1 MKIVSVCAC
10 TSGIAHTYIA
20 KEKLIRAAESMG
32 HTIKVETQGTIG
44 TEDELTAEEIK
55 EADVVILAV
64 DIAITGTER
73 FEGKPTIKVPTNVC
87 VKAPKKLIE
96 KIENGLLIAIG
107 NLMGGENVTEL
118 SKMTLPS
125 ALTTLGVMGMGLLP
139 SFIAGYIAYSIAD
152 RPGIAP
158 GFLMGQIAS
167 FLGAGFLGGMV
178 GGYLVGYIAL
188 FIKNNLKVP
197 KWAEALMPMMIVPT
211 LSAII
216 AGLIMFFVV
225 GTPITMAT
233 KALTNFITGLDQS
246 SKAVYGFIIGALG
259 CIDFGGPISKVPNL
273 ICDGLL
279 LEGITGPEAIKVL
292 AAMVPPLGITF
303 SLVLSKLL
311 KKNIYTAQEKENIK
325 VAFTMG
331 LCMISEGVIPIAMN
345 DIIRTVICTA
355 TGCGVTGAIS
365 FSLDVGS
372 KVPSGGV
379 FVIPAMSN
387 PLAALIALLAGTA
400 VTGVLLVL
408 IKKKKTEEDE
418 PMVDEKEEDLDLS
431 GFTIS

>member
-1 MKIVSVCAC
+1 MKKI
-10 TSGIAHTYIA
+10 G
-20 KEKLIRAAESMG
+20 AELKR
-32 HTIKVETQGTIG
+32 HA
-44 TEDELTAEEIK
+44 LTAISYMLPL
-55 EADVVILAV
+55 VVAS
-64 DIAITGTER
+64 
-73 FEGKPTIKVPTNVC
+73 
-87 VKAPKKLIE
+87 
-96 KIENGLLIAIG
+96 GLLIAIG

-325 VAFTMG
+325 VAFPMG

-379 FVIPAMSN
+379 FVIPAM
-387 PLAALIALLAGTA
+387 
-400 VTGVLLVL
+400 
-408 IKKKKTEEDE
+408 
-418 PMVDEKEEDLDLS
+418 
-431 GFTIS
+431 